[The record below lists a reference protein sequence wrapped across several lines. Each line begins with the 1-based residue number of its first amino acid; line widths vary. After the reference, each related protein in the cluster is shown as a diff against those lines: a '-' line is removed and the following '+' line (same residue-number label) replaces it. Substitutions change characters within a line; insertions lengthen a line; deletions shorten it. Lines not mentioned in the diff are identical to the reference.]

1 MVVPFLLPAF
11 LRNNTCLLIINL
23 FEYHQLPG
31 SLIALQRIAPVCGGN
46 IQACFTWAFL
56 GFSHSTV
63 SLTHR
68 SQKQLS
74 DPGKIL
80 RLWTCYSGLV
90 TCQLGRRLS
99 GGFGLLTF
107 FSSFCFT
114 HLSSKNNSS
123 FYSRA
128 SYENEKSQARKEFV
142 AAYGKL

>member
-11 LRNNTCLLIINL
+11 LGHNTCCLIINL
-23 FEYHQLPG
+23 FEYQWPG
-31 SLIALQRIAPVCGGN
+31 SLIVLERIDPVCWGN
-46 IQACFTWAFL
+46 IQARFTRAFL
-56 GFSHSTV
+56 GFSHSPG
-63 SLTHR
+63 SLAHR

-74 DPGKIL
+74 DLGKIL

-90 TCQLGRRLS
+90 TCQLCRLS
-99 GGFGLLTF
+99 SGFGLLTF

-128 SYENEKSQARKEFV
+128 SYENEKSQARKELV